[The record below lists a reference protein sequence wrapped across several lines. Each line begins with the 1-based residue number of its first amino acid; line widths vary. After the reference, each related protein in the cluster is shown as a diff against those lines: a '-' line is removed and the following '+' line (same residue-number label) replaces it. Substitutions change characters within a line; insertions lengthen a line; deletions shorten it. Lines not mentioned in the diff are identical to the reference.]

1 MPIHR
6 IEHNHNMKNFLK
18 LEKPEKTSLA
28 RFLQITSAKPSKT
41 LHQTLKKISPLL
53 RFLVPLLVI
62 SMFSLYLFASTIA
75 VTSSPVLSENGVIF
89 NVNGG
94 FTISDNGFSI
104 AQSIGVAS
112 TQPIQWSKGD
122 TCQTALTSG
131 DWYYSITL
139 TITASA
145 LTSHTYTATVSW
157 NTGTGYS
164 TLKTPLTFTT
174 PATIIAGQTMNFDFD
189 AGTNLTVP
197 AAITITV
204 A

>member
-1 MPIHR
+1 
-6 IEHNHNMKNFLK
+6 MKNFLK
-18 LEKPEKTSLA
+18 LEKPEKTDLA
-28 RFLQITSAKPSKT
+28 KVKQISSAKPTKT
-41 LHQTLKKISPLL
+41 LHQTLKKIRPLL
-53 RFLVPLLVI
+53 KFLVPLLVI
-62 SMFSLYLFASTIA
+62 SLFSLYSFASTIA

-94 FTISDNGFSI
+94 FTATDNGFSI

-112 TQPIQWSKGD
+112 TQPIQWSNDG
-122 TCQTALTSG
+122 TCQTALTIG

-157 NTGTGYS
+157 NTGSGYS
-164 TLKTPLTFTT
+164 TLRTPLTFTT

-189 AGTNLTVP
+189 AGTNFTAP